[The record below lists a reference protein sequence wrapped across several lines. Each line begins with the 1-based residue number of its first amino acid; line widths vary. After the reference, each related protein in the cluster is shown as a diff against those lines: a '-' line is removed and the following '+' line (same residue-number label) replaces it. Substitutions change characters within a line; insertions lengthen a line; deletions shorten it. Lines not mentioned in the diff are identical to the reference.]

1 MLNIFPFS
9 IEVSIKLNL
18 IIFTENFQKIMLKQ
32 KHLGLLVT
40 LIAMVM
46 FLGCTSKK
54 YAKLALKN
62 EQAGLFEDAAELYLK
77 SLTANKNNIEAKI
90 GARKNGQ
97 ITLDKKL
104 AEFTKAYSSG
114 QTKNAVYY
122 YLNTKKY
129 FEKFASSGVELDMA
143 PQYEEQFNEAKK
155 QHVEERY
162 KEALTL
168 LNNEK
173 FAESETILNEI
184 ISLENNYKDTKELL
198 KTAHYEPLYRNGKT
212 HLDNKMFR
220 KAYYVF
226 DNIIKGTGNYKEA
239 AQFKQDALTAAQFTI
254 WIKDI
259 ENYNDPAAG
268 AKLKSAIISQ
278 LNNSRD
284 PFIKIIE
291 NPSVVDNSQK
301 NKKSFFDIVN
311 KNTNAQ
317 NLKIDGVKAILI
329 AKIDNIQKAPSA
341 LNTKIMKGYI
351 KSTKTN
357 ANGQRIDEFR
367 KVEYKEFFQSSYTQ
381 CFFKFQLV
389 STENG
394 AVLASDAA
402 TIQTQDEVRYATYNG
417 DYSNLVPGFW
427 KFANVSSPEDR
438 VNNNFGEVQ
447 NLQSLFRAQR
457 NIKSI
462 ETLQNELIEKMAKV
476 ASQRVIN
483 YNPEN

>member
-1 MLNIFPFS
+1 M
-9 IEVSIKLNL
+9 
-18 IIFTENFQKIMLKQ
+18 IIFTENFQKIMLKR
-32 KHLGLLVT
+32 KHLSLLVILLT
-40 LIAMVM
+40 IVII
-46 FLGCTSKK
+46 FGCASKK

-77 SLTANKNNIEAKI
+77 SLAANKNNIEAKI

-122 YLNTKKY
+122 YLNTRKY
-129 FEKFASSGVELDMA
+129 FERFNASGIELEIA
-143 PQYEEQFNEAKK
+143 PQYDEQYNEVKK
-155 QHVEERY
+155 QHVEQQY
-162 KEALTL
+162 KDATNL

-184 ISLENNYKDTKELL
+184 LLLENNYKDSKELL
-198 KTAHYEPLYRNGKT
+198 KTAHYEPLYRSGKT

-226 DNIIKGTGNYKEA
+226 DDIIRGTGNYKEA
-239 AQFKQDALTAAQFTI
+239 TQFKQDALTAAQFTI

-259 ENYNDPAAG
+259 ENYNDPATG
-268 AKLKSAIISQ
+268 VKVKSAIISQ
-278 LNNSRD
+278 LNNSKN

-291 NPSVVDNSQK
+291 NPTSTNNNTKTKVTFLDM
-301 NKKSFFDIVN
+301 VN

-317 NLKIDGVKAILI
+317 NLTMPGVKAILI
-329 AKIDNIQKAPSA
+329 AKIDNIEKVPSS
-341 LNTKIMKGYI
+341 LTSKVMKGYI
-351 KSTKTN
+351 KTTKTN
-357 ANGQRIDEFR
+357 ANGQRVDEFN
-367 KVEYKEFFQSSYTQ
+367 KIEYKEFYQSSYTQ

-394 AVLASDAA
+394 AVLASDAV
-402 TIQTQDEVRYATYNG
+402 TIQTQDEVHYTTYNG
-417 DYSNLVPGFW
+417 DYRNLVPGYW
-427 KFANVSSPEDR
+427 KFANFSSPEDR
-438 VNNNFGEVQ
+438 VNNNFSEVQ

-457 NIKSI
+457 SIKSI
-462 ETLQNELIEKMAKV
+462 ESLQNELIEKMAKV
-476 ASQRVIN
+476 ASQKVIN

>member
-1 MLNIFPFS
+1 
-9 IEVSIKLNL
+9 
-18 IIFTENFQKIMLKQ
+18 MLKQ
-32 KHLGLLVT
+32 KHLSLLVI
-40 LIAMVM
+40 LLAMATI
-46 FLGCTSKK
+46 FGCASKR

-77 SLTANKNNIEAKI
+77 SLAANKNNIEAKI

-129 FEKFASSGVELDMA
+129 FEKFATSGVELEMA
-143 PQYEEQFNEAKK
+143 PQYEEQYNEAKK
-155 QHVEERY
+155 QHIEQQY
-162 KEALTL
+162 KEATNL

-173 FAESETILNEI
+173 FAESEIILNEI
-184 ISLENNYKDTKELL
+184 ISLENNYKDSKELL

-226 DNIIKGTGNYKEA
+226 DDIIKGSGNYKEA

-259 ENYNDPAAG
+259 ENYNDPTTG

-278 LNNSRD
+278 LNNSKN

-291 NPSVVDNSQK
+291 NPANTTNNNTKTKVT
-301 NKKSFFDIVN
+301 FLEIVN

-317 NLKIDGVKAILI
+317 NLKPEGVKAILI
-329 AKIDNIQKAPSA
+329 AKIDNIEKAPSY
-341 LNTKIMKGYI
+341 LTTKVMKGYI
-351 KSTKTN
+351 KTTKTN
-357 ANGQRIDEFR
+357 ANGQRVDEFS
-367 KVEYKEFFQSSYTQ
+367 KVEYKEYYQSSYTK
-381 CFFKFQLV
+381 CFFKFELI

-402 TIQTQDEVRYATYNG
+402 TVQTQDEVHYATYNG
-417 DYSNLVPGFW
+417 DYRNLVPGYW
-427 KFANVSSPEDR
+427 KYANISSSEDR
-438 VNNNFGEVQ
+438 VNNNYGEVQ
-447 NLQSLFRAQR
+447 NLQSLFKSQR
-457 NIKSI
+457 SIKSI
-462 ETLQNELIEKMAKV
+462 ESLQNELIEKMAKV
-476 ASQRVIN
+476 ASQKVIN